1 MMNMHAGIPKA
12 QLMAGDA
19 MNRAL
24 TRMAHEM
31 MEQLMPLENVVLVG
45 IRRRGV
51 PLAQRLSDIIE
62 KYEHVRIPVGEV
74 DIAMYRDDRDP
85 AQLNVEVQEK
95 HLPVDVTGKVV
106 VLVDDVLH
114 TGRTVRAAMD
124 AILDQGRA
132 ARICLAVLID
142 RGHRELPIRA
152 DFVGK
157 NEKFVE
163 FVKGVAAVV
172 AKEKPADMDA
182 LMAAP
187 YGNGRTV
194 QEEQQEMVLVIGE
207 NIKVRR
213 FARYD
218 KGTSIAYVHMGG
230 RIAVLMN
237 LEVGAGFEKNPA
249 VEELGKDLAMQV
261 AALNPQFL
269 DKSEVSEEFIE
280 NEKRVRLAQAKE
292 DPKNASKP
300 DAIIEK
306 IVMGGLAKYYKEICL
321 MQQPFVKDDKVS
333 VEDHVAAVAKELGTT
348 IKVNCYTRFEK
359 GEGIEKRQDDLAA
372 EVAKLVK

>member
-1 MMNMHAGIPKA
+1 MAITAKDVQTLREMTGVGMMDCKK
-12 QLMAGDA
+12 
-19 MNRAL
+19 AL
-24 TRMAHEM
+24 TEAEGNMDKAVEILREKGLAASQKKAGRIAAEGMAYAT
-31 MEQLMPLENVVLVG
+31 VVNGVG
-45 IRRRGV
+45 V
-51 PLAQRLSDIIE
+51 
-62 KYEHVRIPVGEV
+62 V
-74 DIAMYRDDRDP
+74 
-85 AQLNVEVQEK
+85 VEVNAE
-95 HLPVDVTGKVV
+95 T
-106 VLVDDVLH
+106 
-114 TGRTVRAAMD
+114 
-124 AILDQGRA
+124 
-132 ARICLAVLID
+132 
-142 RGHRELPIRA
+142 

-157 NEKFVE
+157 NEKFVD
-163 FVKGVAAVV
+163 FVKGVAATV
-172 AKEKPADMDA
+172 AKEAPADLDA
-182 LMAAP
+182 LMECK
-187 YGNGRTV
+187 YVGTDLTV
-194 QEEQQEMVLVIGE
+194 TQQQQEMVLVIGE

-218 KGTSIAYVHMGG
+218 KGVSIAYVHMGG

-333 VEDHVAAVAKELGTT
+333 VEDHVAAVAKQLGTT

>member
-1 MMNMHAGIPKA
+1 MAFTAADVKNLREMTGVGMMDCKK
-12 QLMAGDA
+12 
-19 MNRAL
+19 AL
-24 TRMAHEM
+24 TEAEGNMDKAVEILREKGLAASQKKAGRIAAEGMAYAT
-31 MEQLMPLENVVLVG
+31 VVNGVG
-45 IRRRGV
+45 V
-51 PLAQRLSDIIE
+51 
-62 KYEHVRIPVGEV
+62 V
-74 DIAMYRDDRDP
+74 
-85 AQLNVEVQEK
+85 VEVNAE
-95 HLPVDVTGKVV
+95 T
-106 VLVDDVLH
+106 
-114 TGRTVRAAMD
+114 
-124 AILDQGRA
+124 
-132 ARICLAVLID
+132 
-142 RGHRELPIRA
+142 

-157 NEKFVE
+157 NEKFVD

-172 AKEKPADMDA
+172 AANKPADLDA
-182 LMAAP
+182 LMALS

-321 MQQPFVKDDKVS
+321 MQQPFVKDDKKS
-333 VEDHVAAVAKELGTT
+333 VGELVKAAGAQIGG
-348 IKVNCYTRFEK
+348 YTLFVV
-359 GEGIEKRQDDLAA
+359 GEGIEKRVDDFAA
-372 EVAKLVK
+372 EVAAQVAAAKA